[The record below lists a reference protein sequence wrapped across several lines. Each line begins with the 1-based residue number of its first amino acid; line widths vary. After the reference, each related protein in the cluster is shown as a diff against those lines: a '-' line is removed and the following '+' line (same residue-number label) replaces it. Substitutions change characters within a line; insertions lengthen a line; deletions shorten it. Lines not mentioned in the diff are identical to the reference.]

1 MNGGKKVGLEFEDK
15 YITFILNIV
24 VIFLAD
30 RIMLFKMLIFID
42 EVLPYLWMVKKM

>member
-1 MNGGKKVGLEFEDK
+1 MNGDKNVELEFEDK

-42 EVLPYLWMVKKM
+42 ECLLYLWMVAKK